1 MVLRCF
7 QIEFSLI
14 LGVRLSSAWLDLSNV
29 FEEFSLTLF
38 PLPLIAHALRSGMFR
53 PASLI
58 EGSWRIPTA
67 VLGSQLVC
75 MFGWSRQGLFSPSEK
90 FVTPNAINKS
100 YYRLGWVFFSCP
112 LTILWISTNN
122 YLNNWYIV
130 TVIGQNKI
138 HVKHSHFNSYC
149 MNFNNSN
156 AEINLPILPNLSR
169 AVCTTLSP
177 SSTESATTTK
187 KWKLKG
193 TKTHISSLL
202 LYFYKVF
209 IIEHNQWKFEQNQAK
224 NKEVTALWNLAIS
237 RGRYSKWW
245 QVVDNSPYVLYM
257 KFHVFPLFWWLRQFP
272 SLKSRYDKQGCI
284 LHGILWSR
292 AMKTHVSKENW
303 KRMKFCVQNEWRVVH
318 NCPHNLITA
327 LYCSLDLKML

>member
-1 MVLRCF
+1 MVRRCF

-29 FEEFSLTLF
+29 FEEEFSLTLF
-38 PLPLIAHALRSGMFR
+38 PPPLIAHTLRSGMFR

-75 MFGWSRQGLFSPSEK
+75 MFGWSRQGLFSPVWKVCNSNRDK
-90 FVTPNAINKS
+90 QMLLQI
-100 YYRLGWVFFSCP
+100 RLVCFSCP
-112 LTILWISTNN
+112 LTILWISTPNN

-130 TVIGQNKI
+130 IVIGHNKI

-177 SSTESATTTK
+177 SSTESAK
-187 KWKLKG
+187 KKNENENECSHKSQIMSSWCHPWVSSSTSTIAWPKNINLFLNILPYTHTQELKHINYPH
-193 TKTHISSLL
+193 TQTHTHTFICTVNRGDFGPASQNHQ
-202 LYFYKVF
+202 KVARHGF
-209 IIEHNQWKFEQNQAK
+209 LIK
-224 NKEVTALWNLAIS
+224 
-237 RGRYSKWW
+237 GR
-245 QVVDNSPYVLYM
+245 
-257 KFHVFPLFWWLRQFP
+257 F
-272 SLKSRYDKQGCI
+272 
-284 LHGILWSR
+284 
-292 AMKTHVSKENW
+292 
-303 KRMKFCVQNEWRVVH
+303 
-318 NCPHNLITA
+318 
-327 LYCSLDLKML
+327 